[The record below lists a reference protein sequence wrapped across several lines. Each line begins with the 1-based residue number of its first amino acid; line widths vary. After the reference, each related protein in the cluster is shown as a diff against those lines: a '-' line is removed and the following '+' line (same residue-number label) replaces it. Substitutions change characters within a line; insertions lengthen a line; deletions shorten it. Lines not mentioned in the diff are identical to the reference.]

1 MPILAALPYLVQAS
15 LASHIPAFDK
25 PPQDDIKHHSRR
37 RITSMATIAVKDLV
51 KHYDKVV
58 AVNGLTFSVD
68 KGSVTALLGGNGAGK
83 TTTIAMLLGLVLPTS
98 GDVRIFGVD
107 MIRDRYEVLHR
118 MNFQSPYINIPMR
131 LTVRQNLETFGNLYG
146 LTDVNRRIAELA
158 EEFRLG
164 EFLERPAGQLSAGQ
178 KTRASLAKA
187 LINAPELLLLDEPT
201 ASLDPDTADW
211 VRSKLEDYRRDHRAT
226 ILLASHNMAEVERLA
241 DRVLMMNR
249 GEIVED
255 GTPGDLM
262 QRYGRGNLEDVFLD
276 IVRGRRQGAAPEAVA

>member
-1 MPILAALPYLVQAS
+1 
-15 LASHIPAFDK
+15 
-25 PPQDDIKHHSRR
+25 
-37 RITSMATIAVKDLV
+37 MATIAVKDLV

-158 EEFRLG
+158 EEFRLF

-211 VRSKLEDYRRDHRAT
+211 VRTKLEDYRRDHGAT

-255 GTPGDLM
+255 GTPAELM
-262 QRYGRGNLEDVFLD
+262 QRYARGNLEDVFLD
-276 IVRGRRQGAAPEAVA
+276 IVRGRKQGAAPEAVAS

>member
-1 MPILAALPYLVQAS
+1 
-15 LASHIPAFDK
+15 
-25 PPQDDIKHHSRR
+25 
-37 RITSMATIAVKDLV
+37 MATIAVKDLV
-51 KHYDKVV
+51 KHYDKVA
-58 AVNGLTFSVD
+58 AVNGLTFSVE

-107 MIRDRYEVLHR
+107 MVRNRYDVLHR

-131 LTVRQNLETFGNLYG
+131 LTVRQNLETFANLYG
-146 LTDVNRRIAELA
+146 VTDAGKRIAELTDVL
-158 EEFRLG
+158 RLS

-211 VRSKLEDYRRDHRAT
+211 VRSQLENYRRAHDAT

-255 GTPGDLM
+255 GTPAALM
-262 QRYGRGNLEDVFLD
+262 DRYARSNLEDVFLD
-276 IVRGRRQGAAPEAVA
+276 IVRGRRQGATPEAVA

>member
-1 MPILAALPYLVQAS
+1 MPP
-15 LASHIPAFDK
+15 
-25 PPQDDIKHHSRR
+25 
-37 RITSMATIAVKDLV
+37 IAVKDLV
-51 KHYDKVV
+51 KRYDDVT
-58 AVNGLTFSVD
+58 AVNGVTFEVEQ
-68 KGSVTALLGGNGAGK
+68 GSVTALLGGNGAGK

-107 MIRDRYEVLHR
+107 MVRDRYDVLHR

-131 LTVRQNLETFGNLYG
+131 LTVRRNLETFANLYG
-146 LTDVNRRIAELA
+146 VSDPARRIAELS
-158 EEFRLG
+158 EQFRLS
-164 EFLERPAGQLSAGQ
+164 ELLDRPAGELSAGQ
-178 KTRASLAKA
+178 KTRAALAKA

-211 VRSKLEDYRRDHRAT
+211 VRSKLEDYRRENGAT

-255 GTPGDLM
+255 GSPAQIMD
-262 QRYGRGNLEDVFLD
+262 RYGRAGLEDVFLD
-276 IVRGRRQGAAPEAVA
+276 IARGRQRGEYAQPGAETPLKKRV